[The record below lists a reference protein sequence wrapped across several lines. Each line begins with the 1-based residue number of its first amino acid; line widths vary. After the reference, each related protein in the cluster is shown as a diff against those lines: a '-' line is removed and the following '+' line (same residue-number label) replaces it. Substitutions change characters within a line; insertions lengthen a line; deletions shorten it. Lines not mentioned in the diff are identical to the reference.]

1 MVENVYLAHHGVKG
15 MRWGV
20 RRYQN
25 PDGSLTSAG
34 RKRYNS
40 EMKDL
45 KKYTEASAEFWREQ
59 RKLDPLV
66 SEAKRINKQIIVPKD
81 KLQKYQNSYKKWE
94 QQHNVLSK
102 KYKNVTENRK
112 VMDDG
117 YEYVVGKL
125 YDKSLGELQYYSVI
139 GKAKPTKK

>member
-1 MVENVYLAHHGVKG
+1 METNYLIHHGIKG
-15 MRWGV
+15 QKWGV

-25 PDGSLTSAG
+25 ADGTLTNAG
-34 RKRYNS
+34 KKRYDS

-45 KKYTEASAEFWREQ
+45 KKYTESSAEFWREQ

-66 SEAKRINKQIIVPKD
+66 SEAKRVNKKIIVPKD
-81 KLQKYQNSYKKWE
+81 QLQKYENAYKKWE
-94 QQHNVLSK
+94 QQHDVLSK
-102 KYKNVTENRK
+102 KYKNVTENKK

-125 YDKSLGELQYYSVI
+125 RDDSLGELQYFSVI
-139 GKAKPTKK
+139 GPVKRKN